1 MLIRVAWVSVGVMG
15 KHMCRHLLDGGHSC
29 SVFSRT
35 ASKCDD
41 LVSAGATLCASPK
54 EAAAGADVV
63 FTMVG
68 APSDVESV
76 TLGQDG
82 VLASLRPGGVL
93 VDMTTS
99 TPSLAERIAEQARAG
114 GVLALDAPVSGGDVG
129 AKAGSLSIMCG
140 GSEEALT
147 KAMPLLQLMG
157 GSISHMGGP
166 GAGQHTKMCNQIL
179 ACNNMIGMT
188 ESLLYA
194 HRAGLDVEGVIK
206 AIGAGAA
213 GSWAVNNLGPRVA
226 ARDFKPGFMIEHMA
240 KDLGIACA
248 EAERLEL
255 RLPGLA
261 LAQRLYASL
270 LKHGHGRDGTQALL
284 LALEDADKYFDKYD

>member
-1 MLIRVAWVSVGVMG
+1 M
-15 KHMCRHLLDGGHSC
+15 
-29 SVFSRT
+29 
-35 ASKCDD
+35 
-41 LVSAGATLCASPK
+41 
-54 EAAAGADVV
+54 GADIV

-147 KAMPLLQLMG
+147 KATPLLQLMG
-157 GSISHMGGP
+157 TPAHMGGP
-166 GAGQHTKMCNQIL
+166 GAVPCPP
-179 ACNNMIGMT
+179 APDPDP
-188 ESLLYA
+188 SP
-194 HRAGLDVEGVIK
+194 
-206 AIGAGAA
+206 
-213 GSWAVNNLGPRVA
+213 WPR
-226 ARDFKPGFMIEHMA
+226 P
-240 KDLGIACA
+240 
-248 EAERLEL
+248 
-255 RLPGLA
+255 
-261 LAQRLYASL
+261 
-270 LKHGHGRDGTQALL
+270 
-284 LALEDADKYFDKYD
+284 

>member
-1 MLIRVAWVSVGVMG
+1 M
-15 KHMCRHLLDGGHSC
+15 
-29 SVFSRT
+29 
-35 ASKCDD
+35 
-41 LVSAGATLCASPK
+41 
-54 EAAAGADVV
+54 

-166 GAGQHTKMCNQIL
+166 GAGQHTKMCNQIPRTAL
-179 ACNNMIGMT
+179 VST
-188 ESLLYA
+188 S
-194 HRAGLDVEGVIK
+194 RA
-206 AIGAGAA
+206 
-213 GSWAVNNLGPRVA
+213 
-226 ARDFKPGFMIEHMA
+226 
-240 KDLGIACA
+240 
-248 EAERLEL
+248 
-255 RLPGLA
+255 
-261 LAQRLYASL
+261 
-270 LKHGHGRDGTQALL
+270 
-284 LALEDADKYFDKYD
+284 

>member
-1 MLIRVAWVSVGVMG
+1 MG

-41 LVSAGATLCASPK
+41 LVSAGALLCASPK
-54 EAAAGADVV
+54 EAAAGADIV

-99 TPSLAERIAEQARAG
+99 TPSLAQRIADHAEAG

-129 AKAGSLSIMCG
+129 ARAGSLSIMCG
-140 GSEEALT
+140 GSEGALT

-157 GSISHMGGP
+157 GSIAHMGGP
-166 GAGQHTKMCNQIL
+166 GAMTLTLTLTLTFTLYLTLIL
-179 ACNNMIGMT
+179 TLTLTLTLTTDPNP
-188 ESLLYA
+188 
-194 HRAGLDVEGVIK
+194 D
-206 AIGAGAA
+206 
-213 GSWAVNNLGPRVA
+213 P
-226 ARDFKPGFMIEHMA
+226 P
-240 KDLGIACA
+240 
-248 EAERLEL
+248 
-255 RLPGLA
+255 
-261 LAQRLYASL
+261 
-270 LKHGHGRDGTQALL
+270 
-284 LALEDADKYFDKYD
+284 

>member
-1 MLIRVAWVSVGVMG
+1 MRLLHLFLQSFSIKITVRTLPPTQRARVAAVAVAMAKRVAWIGVGVMG
-15 KHMCRHLLDGGHSC
+15 RHMCRHLLDGGHSC
-29 SVFSRT
+29 SAFSRT

-41 LVSAGATLCASPK
+41 LVAAGATLCASPK
-54 EAAAGADVV
+54 EAAAGADIV

-99 TPSLAERIAEQARAG
+99 TPSLAERIAEQAGAG

-140 GSEEALT
+140 GSDEALT

-157 GSISHMGGP
+157 TPAHMGGP
-166 GAGQHTKMCNQIL
+166 GA
-179 ACNNMIGMT
+179 
-188 ESLLYA
+188 
-194 HRAGLDVEGVIK
+194 
-206 AIGAGAA
+206 AA
-213 GSWAVNNLGPRVA
+213 PDPNPRP
-226 ARDFKPGFMIEHMA
+226 RP
-240 KDLGIACA
+240 
-248 EAERLEL
+248 
-255 RLPGLA
+255 
-261 LAQRLYASL
+261 
-270 LKHGHGRDGTQALL
+270 
-284 LALEDADKYFDKYD
+284 

>member
-1 MLIRVAWVSVGVMG
+1 M
-15 KHMCRHLLDGGHSC
+15 
-29 SVFSRT
+29 
-35 ASKCDD
+35 
-41 LVSAGATLCASPK
+41 
-54 EAAAGADVV
+54 

-114 GVLALDAPVSGGDVG
+114 GVLALDAPVSGGDV
-129 AKAGSLSIMCG
+129 AGSLSIMCG

-166 GAGQHTKMCNQIL
+166 GALTL
-179 ACNNMIGMT
+179 T
-188 ESLLYA
+188 L
-194 HRAGLDVEGVIK
+194 
-206 AIGAGAA
+206 
-213 GSWAVNNLGPRVA
+213 
-226 ARDFKPGFMIEHMA
+226 
-240 KDLGIACA
+240 
-248 EAERLEL
+248 
-255 RLPGLA
+255 
-261 LAQRLYASL
+261 
-270 LKHGHGRDGTQALL
+270 
-284 LALEDADKYFDKYD
+284 